1 MSNRKRWAP
10 FLIFVLLL
18 SGSLLLSGCRAASVE
33 EEPPPTEA
41 AEPTLPQSTTAVEV
55 ENQEEQEEAEDSTTE
70 PEEPAASQ
78 GTGLSGGV
86 YFLELESR
94 SSSNILENLVLEVRT
109 VQVLGE
115 TLLVSVAFINIGDE
129 PLSLIGAR
137 LSPRRQTIV
146 DGDGTTYEAVDVGES
161 IMLLSDP
168 DRQGI
173 PPGGAILGDITFN
186 RPANASSYT
195 FNIAAELEYEP
206 LNVTLADPAANP
218 EPLVSAPEG
227 RYPVAQNL
235 YSFNE
240 NLRTIE
246 LQIEAVSVTA
256 DELIFDV
263 AFANTGRQGF
273 SLFGRLSGANSWLI
287 AGDSSYTR
295 PTIVSPELAE
305 DIQPQDGWAPGAAS
319 RGQIHFARPQDMSE
333 VRFGFETFVPL
344 TLQFDGRGLVMANIT
359 SATGGQPEPPLPLSS
374 ADVTFAELNELLA
387 AEAARYLA
395 EEAPA
400 FIESAAIELAPSAV
414 IGESALENGE
424 LTDLSVVQRYV
435 LNVAAAGNPFVFRAA
450 YDFERSADGWRIA
463 EIKVM
468 ETPFWFEPQISET
481 SAHFTIFAP
490 ADQADLLPEL
500 IIEAENAY
508 EALQS
513 RGLPLEESYLMVYLD
528 SQETFQTITGQSG
541 RILGLAFSMYSL
553 DSDPI
558 EVTNRAFYLNGEL
571 LTDGSQT
578 AEERQDTI
586 THELVH
592 LALAWQTRPFTPPW
606 LLEGAAVYYANQ
618 ETALRELLLNNASP
632 ESLSLPSLT
641 RADSL
646 GQHDF
651 FGNRV
656 GLEYA
661 YSGSLFAYLVEAYGE
676 EQTLAFYARY
686 AAVPTADIQEELP
699 RFFANSFA
707 IGASLQNLKSDL
719 TSEFVSEFFG
729 LTLEELEADFERW
742 LFNS

>member
-1 MSNRKRWAP
+1 M
-10 FLIFVLLL
+10 ILLL
-18 SGSLLLSGCRAASVE
+18 LGGSLLLSGCRSASVE
-33 EEPPPTEA
+33 ENPPPTEA
-41 AEPTLPQSTTAVEV
+41 AEPAPPPSTAAVEV
-55 ENQEEQEEAEDSTTE
+55 ENQAEQEESEDSTAE
-70 PEEPAASQ
+70 PEELAAPQ
-78 GTGLSGGV
+78 EGTGLSEGV

-94 SSSNILENLVLEVRT
+94 SSNSILENLVLEVRT
-109 VQVLGE
+109 AQIMGE
-115 TLLVSVAFINIGDE
+115 TLLVSVAFYNIGDE
-129 PLSLIGAR
+129 PLSLVGAR

-146 DGDGTTYEAVDVGES
+146 DGDGTTYEAVDVSES
-161 IMLLSDP
+161 IRLLSDP

-173 PPGGAILGDITFN
+173 PPGGAILGDIAFN
-186 RPANASSYT
+186 RPAIASSFT

-206 LNVTLADPAANP
+206 LNVALTDPAANP

-246 LQIEAVSVTA
+246 LQVEAVSVTA
-256 DELIFDV
+256 DKLIFDV

-287 AGDSSYTR
+287 AGDKSYAR
-295 PTIVSPELAE
+295 PTMVSPELAE

-319 RGQIHFARPQDMSE
+319 RGQIHFARPQDMSA

-344 TLQFDGRGLVMANIT
+344 TLQFDGRGLVLADIT
-359 SATGGQPEPPLPLSS
+359 SATGGPPEPPLPPSP

-387 AEAARYLA
+387 AEAARYMA
-395 EEAPA
+395 EEAPS
-400 FIESAAIELAPSAV
+400 FIDSAAFELAPSAV

-424 LTDLSVVQRYV
+424 LTDLNVVQRYV
-435 LNVAAAGNPFVFRAA
+435 LNVAAADNPFVFRAA
-450 YDFERSADGWRIA
+450 YDFERSEDRWQIA
-463 EIKVM
+463 EARGT
-468 ETPFWFEPQISET
+468 ETPFWFEPQISEA

-490 ADQADLLPEL
+490 ADQADLLPDL
-500 IIEAENAY
+500 MIEAENAY
-508 EALQS
+508 EALQN

-618 ETALRELLLNNASP
+618 ETALRELLLDSASP

-646 GQHDF
+646 GRHDF

-661 YSGSLFAYLVEAYGE
+661 YSGSLFAYLVETYGE
-676 EQTLAFYARY
+676 EQALAFYARY
-686 AAVPTADIQEELP
+686 AAVPTAEIQEELP

-729 LTLEELEADFERW
+729 LTLEELEADFEQW